1 MIFRQLSE
9 KAGLLLLGFLVL
21 GSCGKDDPE
30 PPAPNPDKGTLRVSA
45 ERPVATPMATFI
57 YKADGSLVIR
67 REEPSGTGLWSW
79 SEELPAGRYGLLIAG
94 TDPAEVRLAD
104 TEDRARAYAEV
115 VPSGNDSLLA
125 SLDSPFYLEASDEVR
140 LTNGEETAISSS
152 PEDIRR
158 VLRLTIDAGKG
169 FVGASVGGHLTGIAS
184 SIRLSDR
191 ISMGVGTLRLDFHPS
206 PVGRAGV
213 YEAVAGILGTVVM
226 EGAARGNVCTFS
238 FETAAGERFGY
249 QENLTARL
257 AKAMATGRD
266 TLDLALEVSPA
277 VPIRLYTGIQTRAAV
292 DAFDSTPVSI
302 AVGTSAGDYTEHW
315 TGIATD
321 SEIEL
326 DPERYYPTDGSE
338 LFIRSYHPAAPHVDG
353 EVHYDL
359 TGQEDLMLTEEQR
372 GSLAS
377 RFDATLTP
385 LVHKHLLTQL
395 SFKLLIANAPDNCR
409 VRGVSLNGLAASAK
423 ISLSEGKVIPVG
435 DPMSVG
441 IYVDPGTGG
450 IPLVSGIADMPG
462 FILVQPEATFT
473 IDLILAVDD
482 NASND
487 LVFTNIP
494 VTFEGGGGEPG
505 NAYRVEISLEL
516 PDDPDVP
523 DDDTDD
529 DIPGPMD
536 KYKVAIKATIIPWN
550 MGNNGSADL

>member
-257 AKAMATGRD
+257 AEAMATGRD

>member
-1 MIFRQLSE
+1 M
-9 KAGLLLLGFLVL
+9 
-21 GSCGKDDPE
+21 
-30 PPAPNPDKGTLRVSA
+30 
-45 ERPVATPMATFI
+45 
-57 YKADGSLVIR
+57 
-67 REEPSGTGLWSW
+67 
-79 SEELPAGRYGLLIAG
+79 
-94 TDPAEVRLAD
+94 
-104 TEDRARAYAEV
+104 
-115 VPSGNDSLLA
+115 
-125 SLDSPFYLEASDEVR
+125 
-140 LTNGEETAISSS
+140 
-152 PEDIRR
+152 
-158 VLRLTIDAGKG
+158 
-169 FVGASVGGHLTGIAS
+169 
-184 SIRLSDR
+184 
-191 ISMGVGTLRLDFHPS
+191 
-206 PVGRAGV
+206 

-257 AKAMATGRD
+257 AEAMATGRD